1 MRKAN
6 LGLAA
11 FFIAIGALCLFD
23 AVRLGWRWHP
33 TDGPGAGFL
42 PFYLSLGCIISAALI
57 FWRQYKKEDTGKPL
71 IPPGGLSPILW
82 VLIPSTVMV
91 ALVPILGLHIS
102 ALVYIIFYMKV
113 VGKIEIYKCALIGIL
128 FPVSL
133 FIIFDRV
140 FLIPLP
146 SGALSIMERTVGPVW
161 DIIEKLF

>member
-42 PFYLSLGCIISAALI
+42 PFYLALGCMICGILI
-57 FWRQYKKEDTGKPL
+57 FWRQFKKEDTGKPL

-91 ALVPILGLHIS
+91 MLVPVVGLHIS
-102 ALVYIIFYMKV
+102 ALIYIVFYMKV
-113 VGKIEIYKCALIGIL
+113 VGKIEMYKCALIGIS

-133 FIIFDRV
+133 YIIFDKV

-146 SGALSIMERTVGPVW
+146 SGPLRIMDVTVGALW
-161 DIIEKLF
+161 DKIF